1 MPQQLTYPGV
11 YVEEIPSG
19 VRTIIG
25 VSTSI
30 TAFIGRAK
38 QGPVNEPVRIQS
50 FGDYERV
57 FGGLWVDSTMSYAV
71 RQYFINGGSDAII
84 VRVFKA
90 DSDNATLENALYR
103 VATDDEDATPP
114 LLLRAANPGAWANSF
129 LIDVDYDTSDSED
142 TDLFNLTITNKV
154 GDTVL
159 ATERFYNLTLASS
172 TSPRYAPKVLENQ
185 SALVRVP
192 AHTVGTPIPAVR
204 PLRTLSS
211 PVAIESV
218 DQGHD
223 GVLLTDT
230 EYRGD
235 GALKTGI
242 YALDKADI
250 FNILCIPP
258 RVQIGA
264 TSGSPDFSSNV
275 WADALAY
282 VKKRRA
288 MLIVNAPAGTS
299 GWDAIADVTDADTGI
314 DSITRDENATLY
326 FPNVMAPD
334 PLRENML
341 EQYAPCGV
349 AAGVMARTDATRGV
363 WKAPAGIDA
372 TLIGVQ
378 ALSIK
383 MTDGENGQLNP
394 LGVNCLRTL
403 PAAGNVIWGAR
414 TLKGADRL
422 ASEWKY
428 LPVRRLALYLE
439 ESLYRGSQWAVFE
452 PNDEPLWAQLRT
464 NIGAFMHQLY
474 RQGAFQG
481 RSPREAYFVKCDK
494 ETTTQN
500 DINQGIVNVLIG
512 FAPLKPAEFVVL
524 KIQQIAG
531 QIES

>member
-11 YVEEIPSG
+11 YIEEIPSG
-19 VRTIIG
+19 VHTIIG

-30 TAFIGRAK
+30 TAFIGRA
-38 QGPVNEPVRIQS
+38 QRGPLNDPVRIQS

-57 FGGLWVDSTMSYAV
+57 FGGLWVDSTMNYAV

-84 VRVFKA
+84 IRIYKA
-90 DSDNATLENALYR
+90 DSDVATLEKALYR
-103 VATDDEDATPP
+103 VQTEVDDVTPP
-114 LLLRAANPGAWANSF
+114 LLLEAANPGEWANNF
-129 LIDVDYDTSDSED
+129 IVEVDYNTATPADT
-142 TDLFNLTITNKV
+142 TLFNLTITHKV

-159 ATERFYNLTLASS
+159 ATERFYNVTVSSS

-185 SALVRVP
+185 SALVRVK
-192 AHTVGTPIPAVR
+192 GPIPTVR
-204 PLRTLSS
+204 PLRTLST
-211 PVAIESV
+211 PVVIDAL
-218 DQGHD
+218 DKGHD

-258 RVQIGA
+258 RVHIGA
-264 TSGSPDFSSNV
+264 VAGDPDFTTNV

-282 VKKRRA
+282 AKLRRA
-288 MLIVNAPAGTS
+288 MLIRNAPTGTS
-299 GWDAIADVTDADTGI
+299 GWDAIADVTDISTGI
-314 DSITRDENATLY
+314 DTITRDENEVMY
-326 FPNVMAPD
+326 FPNIMAPD

-349 AAGVMARTDATRGV
+349 AAGIMARTDATRGV

-372 TLIGVQ
+372 TLVGVQ
-378 ALSIK
+378 ALAIK

-394 LGVNCLRTL
+394 LGVNCLRAL
-403 PAAGNVIWGAR
+403 PAAGLVVWGAR

-428 LPVRRLALYLE
+428 LPVRRLALFLE